1 MFVITKEWFDSN
13 RDFIAG
19 LNRAQAEAIGEAY
32 PLKKGWK
39 DRVIGKEITLEQKEN
54 YEKLKGCVYSVR
66 KKKAKAA
73 RSLKSLEAEKE
84 VLELQ
89 LEIARMKV
97 QLKKFNK
104 KAK

>member
-19 LNRAQAEAIGEAY
+19 LNRAQAEAVGEAY

-39 DRVIGKEITLEQKEN
+39 ERVVGKVISLEQKQN
-54 YEKLKGCVYSVR
+54 YEDSKGCVYSVR
-66 KKKAKAA
+66 KKKVKSA
-73 RSLKSLEAEKE
+73 RTLKSLESEKE

-89 LEIARMKV
+89 LKIAKMKLE
-97 QLKKFNK
+97 LKNLNK
-104 KAK
+104 KVR

>member
-1 MFVITKEWFDSN
+1 MK
-13 RDFIAG
+13 
-19 LNRAQAEAIGEAY
+19 
-32 PLKKGWK
+32 
-39 DRVIGKEITLEQKEN
+39 
-54 YEKLKGCVYSVR
+54 KLKGCVYSVR

-97 QLKKFNK
+97 QLKKLNK

>member
-13 RDFIAG
+13 RDFISG
-19 LNRAQAEAIGEAY
+19 LNRAQAEAIGEGY

-39 DRVIGKEITLEQKEN
+39 ERVIGKEITLEQKQN
-54 YEKLKGCVYSVR
+54 YENAKGCVYSVR
-66 KKKAKAA
+66 KKKVKSA
-73 RSLKSLEAEKE
+73 RTLKSLVAEKE
-84 VLELQ
+84 VLDLQ

-97 QLKKFNK
+97 ELKKLNK